1 MYVAKGLVKTLDFAK
16 KTCKNKAGS
25 SIGKQNYNYKQQNKI
40 HWFFFYRVMS
50 THAHLLDG
58 LFAQDAEQRRPES

>member
-1 MYVAKGLVKTLDFAK
+1 M
-16 KTCKNKAGS
+16 
-25 SIGKQNYNYKQQNKI
+25 
-40 HWFFFYRVMS
+40 FFYRVIS